1 MGDRQEENMAGCID
15 IGERI
20 REAEER
26 FPGRPIDCYMLF
38 EDHTDAM
45 AMYELARAEGFRP
58 RISTT
63 PRQAQACCGVA
74 LLVAR
79 EEAPGLLELARSHD
93 RAFENMIAL
102 DRQIDPRRDRYC

>member
-1 MGDRQEENMAGCID
+1 MAGRID
-15 IGERI
+15 IGQRI
-20 REAEER
+20 REAEIA

-45 AMYELARAEGFRP
+45 AMYEVARAAGFRP

-74 LLVAR
+74 LLVSR
-79 EEAPGLLELARSHD
+79 EEAPAVLSLAYEQGM
-93 RAFENMIAL
+93 AFENMIAL
-102 DRQIDPRRDRYC
+102 DRQIDPKRDRYC